1 MKTRAE
7 REAEYNRKER
17 EDKVRAAEFARKASN
32 GHAWGI
38 AVLITVVILGTLFYF
53 TLDRA
58 QKITAVDECY
68 VAHGYY
74 EVGTPPEYRQIGR

>member
-17 EDKVRAAEFARKASN
+17 EDKARAAEFARKASN
-32 GHAWGI
+32 GHAWGM
-38 AVLITVVILGTLFYF
+38 AVLIAGAILGFLFYF

-58 QKITAVDECY
+58 QKITAADEFY
-68 VAHGYY
+68 NAHGYY
-74 EVGTPPEYRQIGR
+74 EAGTPPQYRQIGR